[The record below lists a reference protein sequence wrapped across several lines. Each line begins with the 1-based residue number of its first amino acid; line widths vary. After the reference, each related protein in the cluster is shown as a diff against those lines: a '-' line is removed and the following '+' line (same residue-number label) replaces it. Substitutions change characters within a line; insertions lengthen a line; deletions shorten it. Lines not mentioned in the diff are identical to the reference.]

1 MKNILFLLFPIL
13 SACIADPPIKT
24 SEPPGGEEARGAEP
38 VLVLDPQNNTVLSY
52 INSYALIIGQSNYI
66 NGWST
71 LSTVPGEVEEVATV
85 LTEQG
90 FVVEKHLNL
99 NAVDLEKSYK
109 GFIKNYGYK
118 SKNRLLFF
126 FSGHGYSRFKGKK
139 GYIVPV
145 DAPNPNIKGQ
155 EEAFLKTAIS
165 MTQINAW
172 AKEIE
177 AQHALFLFDSCFSGT
192 VFQNKSGSTAPPYI
206 TEAISNPARQFITAG
221 NADEMVPSESVFTP
235 AFVNALRYKL
245 GDLNKDGYVT
255 GVELGFYLAN
265 EVPRHAPQQHPQ
277 HGKIQGYDFS
287 LGDFV
292 FVLDQKTT
300 RPFVPPPLSTFS
312 PPVITS
318 LPPPESKLPVPIT
331 PYQKSSDKD
340 GDGVGDRDDKCP
352 NNSLLELRKGVYKT
366 GRQQGCPLDKDQD
379 KVPDYRDNCPYNQP
393 DELVQGI
400 NAQGCP
406 VDTDHDGVANYR
418 DKCARNRKN
427 EIRAGVDSQG
437 CPLDSDQDKVADYQD
452 DCPNT
457 RSHELSD
464 GIDARG
470 CPVDTDHDGV
480 ANYKDQC
487 IRNSRHEIS
496 KGVDSK
502 G

>member
-66 NGWST
+66 NGWSS
-71 LSTVPGEVEEVATV
+71 LSTVPGEVEKVAVV
-85 LTEQG
+85 LREQG

-109 GFIKNYGYK
+109 DFIKNYGYD

-126 FSGHGYSRFKGKK
+126 FSGHGHSRFEGKK
-139 GYIVPV
+139 GYIVPI
-145 DAPNPNIKGQ
+145 DAPNPNVKGQ
-155 EEAFLKTAIS
+155 EQAFVKTAIS

-192 VFQNKSGSTAPPYI
+192 VFQNKAGTNAPPYI

-245 GDLNKDGYVT
+245 GDLNGDGYVT

-265 EVPRHAPQQHPQ
+265 EVPKHASQQHPQ
-277 HGKIQGYDFS
+277 YGKIQGYDFS

-292 FVLDQKTT
+292 FVLDQKK
-300 RPFVPPPLSTFS
+300 RIPPSVVKKVVST
-312 PPVITS
+312 PVIVPVIKEDSNEIKRLKWQIAQAKQETQD
-318 LPPPESKLPVPIT
+318 LLDEKNKEIALKKQVEEDKRKKAKEVRLQQEREDKENARLAKIAAQQKAEKERQEKEIARLKRESEEVERRRVVAQEKAESARLARIEAEKTPLPV
-331 PYQKSSDKD
+331 SVGEVFRDRLKD
-340 GDGVGDRDDKCP
+340 GT
-352 NNSLLELRKGVYKT
+352 KGP
-366 GRQQGCPLDKDQD
+366 QM
-379 KVPDYRDNCPYNQP
+379 
-393 DELVQGI
+393 
-400 NAQGCP
+400 
-406 VDTDHDGVANYR
+406 
-418 DKCARNRKN
+418 
-427 EIRAGVDSQG
+427 
-437 CPLDSDQDKVADYQD
+437 
-452 DCPNT
+452 
-457 RSHELSD
+457 
-464 GIDARG
+464 
-470 CPVDTDHDGV
+470 
-480 ANYKDQC
+480 
-487 IRNSRHEIS
+487 
-496 KGVDSK
+496 
-502 G
+502 